1 MSVCSNKVHRRL
13 QLQGCLTDC
22 KPHRSGSQ
30 WLYVSHPIPQAYSC
44 SSNGSIQH
52 RQLPWHHVIW
62 QRQHHMRSLW
72 AFPGIRKLGWHCWP
86 ALKYGMHDS
95 RLCADLSKDS
105 IRVKHNHIHL
115 HTIGPVSVY
124 APELKAEVLPQELSN
139 RRQCIRLLPPLH
151 DHYAGLAGP
160 ETETARTVHCFN
172 LVFAVCHHAAIA
184 IIHAP
189 VICSASHVP
198 GHHHH
203 EKASTSSHACGPE
216 TRRETRPP
224 HCPNNCPPHTPHQ
237 DITW

>member
-1 MSVCSNKVHRRL
+1 
-13 QLQGCLTDC
+13 
-22 KPHRSGSQ
+22 
-30 WLYVSHPIPQAYSC
+30 
-44 SSNGSIQH
+44 
-52 RQLPWHHVIW
+52 
-62 QRQHHMRSLW
+62 MRSLW

-139 RRQCIRLLPPLH
+139 RRQCIRLLPPLY
-151 DHYAGLAGP
+151 DNYAGLAGP
-160 ETETARTVHCFN
+160 ETETETARRVHCFN
-172 LVFAVCHHAAIA
+172 LVYAMCHHAAIA

-203 EKASTSSHACGPE
+203 KKASTSSHACGPE
-216 TRRETRPP
+216 MRDETETATLPQQLSTTHAP
-224 HCPNNCPPHTPHQ
+224 SGYHTVTKFFCTSSSHTPEPDVPTPRDQTSRQPPEPMPLTAPMPFRGLHSLR
-237 DITW
+237 W